1 MATALKAEE
10 NPLAGIGDLT
20 NLIQLFTG
28 QKTTTSTSQAGMQ
41 ALLNNLISGTQGL
54 SAVTS
59 GSKVAGGY
67 NSAAQTMLTN
77 DFLTRAAAQASAGTT
92 TKQTAPA
99 VSGSNALLG
108 LGLAA
113 GKSLLGPTVKRGL
126 QSAGISTD
134 NIGGQ
139 ISDAIFGASTG
150 GADVATSA
158 AWATGQGI
166 GQDVLGSI
174 GGSLIGEI
182 GTDVAL
188 DAALDIGAIAI
199 EGIGDASLDAA
210 SWLAEGVD
218 AASFGIPWFT
228 LANIATNGMASQ
240 YVMDA
245 GENIGQLFSDIFGGI
260 FS

>member
-1 MATALKAEE
+1 MATALKSEE

-54 SAVTS
+54 AAVTS

-67 NSAAQTMLTN
+67 NSATQSLMTN

-108 LGLAA
+108 LGIAA

-182 GTDVAL
+182 GTD
-188 DAALDIGAIAI
+188 AALDIGAIAI

-210 SWLAEGVD
+210 SWLADGVD

-228 LANIATNGMASQ
+228 LANVATEGLAGQ
-240 YVMDA
+240 AVMSA
-245 GENIGQLFSDIFGGI
+245 GENIGQMFSDIFGGW
-260 FS
+260 F